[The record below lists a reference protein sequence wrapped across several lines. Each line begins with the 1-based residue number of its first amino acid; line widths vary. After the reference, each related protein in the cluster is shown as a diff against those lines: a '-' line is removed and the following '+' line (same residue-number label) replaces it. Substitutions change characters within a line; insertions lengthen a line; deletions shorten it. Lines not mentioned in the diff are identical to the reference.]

1 MSNVSIDNASHYD
14 TEGKYYDTVIVGG
27 GAAGCVLAARLSED
41 PGRRVLLLE
50 SGGADTDPAI
60 AAPHGAFAVQ
70 SGAFNWSDL
79 SVPQQSLGGRQV
91 MVSSGHVLGGG
102 GSINFL
108 AWFRGVPLD
117 YDGWVKRGMTGWG
130 WDDVLPLF
138 RRAEDSE
145 LGASAYHGTG
155 GPVPVTTAPDLSVLS
170 LAFITA
176 GVEQGL
182 DLNRDF
188 NGARRDG
195 VGLLYSNVR
204 DGERVSAA
212 RGYLHPV
219 LDRAGLTVLTGAT
232 ARRVVTRNRAV
243 TGVEYADAGGRQGIA
258 RSASVVLCAGTL
270 RTPQLLML
278 SGIGPAGE
286 LAAAGIEVVTDLPGV
301 GRNLHDHPIAA
312 AGWPVTRGE
321 TWADATSPENTGR
334 YAVSRRG
341 PLASIGQAAAFL
353 RCGPGAPAPDVQLTP
368 MLMDF
373 TTMTLSG
380 FSCIVT
386 LLTPASRG
394 SVRLRPGDP
403 HAAPLVDPAYL
414 TDETDAPLL
423 IAGLRRTLDLGS
435 AASMSAFIGAENL
448 PKADWDDNQMLSF
461 VRDNLASMN
470 HPVGTC
476 RSGTDD
482 ASVVDPELRVH
493 GIGGLHV
500 ADASI
505 MPDIVRGNTH
515 ATAVMIGERAAD
527 LIR

>member
-1 MSNVSIDNASHYD
+1 MSIDNASHYD
-14 TEGKYYDTVIVGG
+14 TERKYYDTVIVGG
-27 GAAGCVLAARLSED
+27 GTAGCVLAARLSEE
-41 PGRRVLLLE
+41 PERRILLLE

-60 AAPHGAFAVQ
+60 AAPHGAFALQ
-70 SGAFNWSDL
+70 SGAFNWADL
-79 SVPQQSLGGRQV
+79 TVPQEKLGGRRV

-102 GSINFL
+102 GTINFL

-117 YDGWVKRGMTGWG
+117 YDGWAKRGMAGWG

-138 RRAEDSE
+138 RRAEDNE
-145 LGASAYHGTG
+145 LGASTYHGTG
-155 GPVPVTTAPDLSVLS
+155 GPMPVTTAPDISALS

-176 GVEQGL
+176 GVEVGL

-195 VGLLYSNVR
+195 VGLMYSNVR
-204 DGERVSAA
+204 NGERVSAA
-212 RGYLHPV
+212 RGYLHPA
-219 LDRAGLTVLTGAT
+219 LHRADLTVLTGAT
-232 ARRVVTRNRAV
+232 ARRVVTKNHAV
-243 TGVEYADAGGRQGIA
+243 TGVEYTDAEGR
-258 RSASVVLCAGTL
+258 RSTAQSPSVVLCAGTL
-270 RTPQLLML
+270 RTPHLLML
-278 SGIGPAGE
+278 SGIGPADE
-286 LAAAGIEVVTDLPGV
+286 LAAQGIEVVADLPGV
-301 GRNLHDHPIAA
+301 GRNLHDHPIVT

-321 TWADATSPENTGR
+321 TWADATSPENTER

-373 TTMTLSG
+373 TAMALSG

-386 LLTPASRG
+386 LLTPRSRG

-403 HAAPLVDPAYL
+403 HAAPVVDPAYL
-414 TDETDAPLL
+414 TDEADAPCL
-423 IAGLRRTLDLGS
+423 IEGLRRALDLGS
-435 AASMSAFIGAENL
+435 AASMRACIGAENL
-448 PKADWDDNQMLSF
+448 PKADWDDTRMLSF
-461 VRDNLASMN
+461 ARDSLMSMN

-493 GIGGLHV
+493 EVRGLHV

-505 MPDIVRGNTH
+505 MPDIVRGNTN

-527 LIR
+527 LIG

>member
-1 MSNVSIDNASHYD
+1 MSIDDASHYD
-14 TEGKYYDTVIVGG
+14 TERKYYDIIIVGG

-41 PGRRVLLLE
+41 PKRRVLLLE

-60 AAPHGAFAVQ
+60 SAPHGAFAVQ

-79 SVPQQSLGGRQV
+79 SVPQEKLGGRRV

-130 WDDVLPLF
+130 WADVLPLF
-138 RRAEDSE
+138 RGAEDHE
-145 LGASAYHGTG
+145 LGASVYHGTG
-155 GPVPVTTAPDLSVLS
+155 GPMPVTTAPDLSVLS

-176 GVEQGL
+176 GVEEGL

-204 DGERVSAA
+204 NGERVSAA

-219 LDRAGLTVLTGAT
+219 LNRAGLTVLTGAT
-232 ARRVVTRNRAV
+232 ARRVVIHNRAV
-243 TGVEYADAGGRQGIA
+243 TGVEYTDAGGRQSIA
-258 RSASVVLCAGTL
+258 QSPSVVLCAGTL
-270 RTPQLLML
+270 RTPHLLML
-278 SGIGPAGE
+278 SGVGPADE
-286 LAAAGIEVVTDLPGV
+286 LAAGGIEVVTNLPGV
-301 GRNLHDHPIAA
+301 GHNLHDHPIVA

-321 TWADATSPENTGR
+321 TWADATSPENTER
-334 YAVSRRG
+334 YATCRRG

-353 RCGPGAPAPDVQLTP
+353 RCGPDAPAPDVQLTP

-386 LLTPASRG
+386 LLTPGSRG
-394 SVRLRPGDP
+394 TVRLRPGDP

-414 TDETDAPLL
+414 TDEADASRL
-423 IAGLRRTLDLGS
+423 IEGVRRALDLGS
-435 AASMSAFIGAENL
+435 AASMRAFIGAERL
-448 PKADWDDNQMLSF
+448 PKTDWDDNRMLSF
-461 VRDNLASMN
+461 VQDSLTSMN

-493 GIGGLHV
+493 GVRGLYV

-515 ATAVMIGERAAD
+515 ATAVMIGERAAE
-527 LIR
+527 LIG

>member
-1 MSNVSIDNASHYD
+1 MSLDNAAQYD
-14 TEGKYYDTVIVGG
+14 TEGKYYDTIIVGG
-27 GAAGCVLAARLSED
+27 GASGCVLAARLSED
-41 PGRRVLLLE
+41 PNRQILLLE

-60 AAPHGAFAVQ
+60 PAPHGAFALQ
-70 SGAFNWSDL
+70 SQAFNWSDL
-79 SVPQQSLGGRQV
+79 TVPQEKLGGRQV

-117 YDGWVKRGMTGWG
+117 YDGWVERGMTGWG
-130 WDDVLPLF
+130 WADVLPLF
-138 RRAEDSE
+138 RRAEDHE
-145 LGASAYHGTG
+145 LGASTFHGTG
-155 GPVPVTTAPDLSVLS
+155 GPMPVTTAPDLNPLS

-176 GVEQGL
+176 GVEEGL

-195 VGLLYSNVR
+195 VGLLYSNVVN
-204 DGERVSAA
+204 GERVSAA
-212 RGYLHPV
+212 RGYLHPA
-219 LDRAGLTVLTGAT
+219 LHRTGLTVLTGAT
-232 ARRVVTRNRAV
+232 VRRVVIHKHAV
-243 TGVEYADAGGRQGIA
+243 TGVE
-258 RSASVVLCAGTL
+258 SPSVVLSAGTL
-270 RTPQLLML
+270 RTPHLLML
-278 SGIGPAGE
+278 SGIGPADE

-301 GRNLHDHPIAA
+301 GHNLHDHPIVT

-321 TWADATSPENTGR
+321 TWADATSPENTER
-334 YAVSRRG
+334 YATSRRG

-353 RCGPGAPAPDVQLTP
+353 RCGPDAPAPDVLLTP

-373 TTMTLSG
+373 TTMSLSG
-380 FSCIVT
+380 FSCIAT
-386 LLTPASRG
+386 LLTPKSRG
-394 SVRLRPGDP
+394 TVRLRPDDP

-414 TDETDAPLL
+414 TDDADAPRL
-423 IAGLRRTLDLGS
+423 IAGIRWALDLGS
-435 AASMSAFIGAENL
+435 TASMRAFIGPENL
-448 PKADWDDNQMLSF
+448 PKAEWDDNRMLTF
-461 VRDNLASMN
+461 ARDSLMSMN

-482 ASVVDPELRVH
+482 TSVVDPELRVH
-493 GIGGLHV
+493 GIRGLHI

-527 LIR
+527 LIG

>member
-1 MSNVSIDNASHYD
+1 MSIDNASHYD
-14 TEGKYYDTVIVGG
+14 TDRRHYDTIIVGG

-41 PGRRVLLLE
+41 PERRVLLLE
-50 SGGADTDPAI
+50 SGDADTDPAI
-60 AAPHGAFAVQ
+60 PAPHGAFALQ
-70 SGAFNWSDL
+70 SEAFNWSDL
-79 SVPQQSLGGRQV
+79 SVPQEKLGGRRV

-102 GSINFL
+102 GTINYL
-108 AWFRGVPLD
+108 AWYRGVPLD
-117 YDGWVKRGMTGWG
+117 YDGWAKRGMTGWG

-155 GPVPVTTAPDLSVLS
+155 GPMPVTTAPDFSVLS

-176 GVEQGL
+176 GVEEGL

-195 VGLLYSNVR
+195 VGPMYSNVR
-204 DGERVSAA
+204 NGERVSAA
-212 RGYLHPV
+212 RGYLHPA
-219 LDRAGLTVLTGAT
+219 LHRAGLTVLTGAT
-232 ARRVVTRNRAV
+232 ARRVVTRDRAV
-243 TGVEYADAGGRQGIA
+243 TGVEYSDAEGRRHIA

-270 RTPQLLML
+270 RTPHLLML

-286 LAAAGIEVVTDLPGV
+286 LAAQGIEVVADLPGV
-301 GRNLHDHPIAA
+301 GHNLHDHPIVT

-321 TWADATSPENTGR
+321 TWADAASPENTER
-334 YAVSRRG
+334 YATSRRG

-353 RCGPGAPAPDVQLTP
+353 RCGPGAPAPDVQLTS

-373 TTMTLSG
+373 TTMSLFG

-386 LLTPASRG
+386 LLTPGSRG
-394 SVRLRPGDP
+394 TVRLRPGDP

-414 TDETDAPLL
+414 TDEADAPRL
-423 IAGLRRTLDLGS
+423 IAGIRRALDLGS
-435 AASMSAFIGAENL
+435 AASMRAFIGAANL
-448 PKADWDDNQMLSF
+448 PKADWDDNRMLSF
-461 VRDNLASMN
+461 VRDSLMSMN

-493 GIGGLHV
+493 GVRGLHV

-515 ATAVMIGERAAD
+515 ATAIMIGERAAD
-527 LIR
+527 LIG

>member
-1 MSNVSIDNASHYD
+1 MMEPASHYD
-14 TEGKYYDTVIVGG
+14 TERKHYDIIIVGG
-27 GAAGCVLAARLSED
+27 GAAGCVLAARLSEE
-41 PGRRVLLLE
+41 PERRVLLLE
-50 SGGADTDPAI
+50 SGDADTDPSI
-60 AAPHGAFAVQ
+60 TAPHGAFALQ
-70 SGAFNWSDL
+70 SEVFNWSDL
-79 SVPQQSLGGRQV
+79 TVPQEKLGGRRV

-102 GSINFL
+102 GSINYL

-117 YDGWVKRGMTGWG
+117 YDGWAKRGMTGWG
-130 WDDVLPLF
+130 WADVLPFF
-138 RRAEDSE
+138 RRSEDHE
-145 LGASAYHGTG
+145 LGASAYHGTD
-155 GPVPVTTAPDLSVLS
+155 GPMPVTTAPDVSALS

-176 GVEQGL
+176 GVEEGL

-195 VGLLYSNVR
+195 VGPLYSNVR
-204 DGERVSAA
+204 NGERVSAA

-219 LDRAGLTVLTGAT
+219 LDRPVLTVLTGAT
-232 ARRVVTRNRAV
+232 ARRVVTNNHAV
-243 TGVEYADAGGRQGIA
+243 TGVEYTDAEGRPRIA
-258 RSASVVLCAGTL
+258 RSAEVVLCAGTL
-270 RTPQLLML
+270 RTPHLLML

-286 LAAAGIEVVTDLPGV
+286 LAARGIEVAADLPGV
-301 GRNLHDHPIAA
+301 GRNLHDHPIVA

-321 TWADATSPENTGR
+321 TWADAASPENTER
-334 YAVSRRG
+334 YATCRRG

-373 TTMTLSG
+373 TTMALSG

-386 LLTPASRG
+386 LLTPRSRG

-403 HAAPLVDPAYL
+403 NAAPLVDPAYL
-414 TDETDAPLL
+414 TDEADAQRL
-423 IAGLRRTLDLGS
+423 IEGVRRALDLGS
-435 AASMSAFIGAENL
+435 AASMRAFIGPENL
-448 PKADWDDNQMLSF
+448 PKADWDDGRMVSF
-461 VRDNLASMN
+461 VRDSLMSMN

-493 GIGGLHV
+493 GVRGLHI

-527 LIR
+527 LMG

>member
-1 MSNVSIDNASHYD
+1 VSIDDASHYD
-14 TEGKYYDTVIVGG
+14 TDRKHYDTIIVGG
-27 GAAGCVLAARLSED
+27 GASGCVLAARLSED
-41 PGRRVLLLE
+41 PNRSVLVLE
-50 SGGADTDPAI
+50 SGGADTDPSI
-60 AAPHGAFAVQ
+60 AAPHGAFALQ
-70 SGAFNWSDL
+70 SGSLNWSDL
-79 SVPQQSLGGRQV
+79 SVPQEKLGGRRV

-138 RRAEDSE
+138 RRAEDHE
-145 LGASAYHGTG
+145 LGASACHGTD
-155 GPVPVTTAPDLSVLS
+155 GPIPVTTAPDFSVLS

-176 GVEQGL
+176 GVEEGL

-195 VGLLYSNVR
+195 VGPLYSNVR
-204 DGERVSAA
+204 NGERVSAA
-212 RGYLHPV
+212 RGYLHPA
-219 LDRAGLTVLTGAT
+219 LHRAGLTVLTGAT
-232 ARRVVTRNRAV
+232 ARRVVIQNRAV
-243 TGVEYADAGGRQGIA
+243 TGVAYTDAEGRPHTAQ
-258 RSASVVLCAGTL
+258 SASVVLCAGTL
-270 RTPQLLML
+270 RTPHLLML
-278 SGIGPAGE
+278 SGVGPAGE
-286 LAAAGIEVVTDLPGV
+286 LAAHGIEVVTDLPGV
-301 GRNLHDHPIAA
+301 GRNLHDHPIVSAS
-312 AGWPVTRGE
+312 WPVTRGE
-321 TWADATSPENTGR
+321 TLADPASPQNTER
-334 YAVSRRG
+334 YAISRRG

-373 TTMTLSG
+373 TTMAPSG

-386 LLTPASRG
+386 LLTPGSRG
-394 SVRLRPGDP
+394 SVRLRPDDP

-414 TDETDAPLL
+414 TDEADAPRL
-423 IAGLRRTLDLGS
+423 IEGMRRALALGS
-435 AASMSAFIGAENL
+435 AASMRAFIGAENL
-448 PKADWDDNQMLSF
+448 PKADWDDNRMLSF
-461 VRDNLASMN
+461 VRDSLMSMN

-493 GIGGLHV
+493 GVRGLHI

-515 ATAVMIGERAAD
+515 ATAVMIGELAAD
-527 LIR
+527 LIG

>member
-1 MSNVSIDNASHYD
+1 MSIDNASHGDTDRKHYD
-14 TEGKYYDTVIVGG
+14 TIIVGG
-27 GAAGCVLAARLSED
+27 GASGCVLAARLSEE
-41 PGRRVLLLE
+41 PERRVLLLE

-60 AAPHGAFAVQ
+60 PAPHGAFALQ

-79 SVPQQSLGGRQV
+79 TVPQEKLGGRQV

-102 GSINFL
+102 GTINFL

-117 YDGWVKRGMTGWG
+117 YDGWAKRGMTGWG
-130 WDDVLPLF
+130 WAAVLPFF
-138 RRAEDSE
+138 RRAEDNE

-155 GPVPVTTAPDLSVLS
+155 GPMPVTTAPDFSALS

-176 GVEQGL
+176 GVEEGL

-195 VGLLYSNVR
+195 VGPLYSNIR

-219 LDRAGLTVLTGAT
+219 LHRTGLTVLTGAT
-232 ARRVVTRNRAV
+232 ARRVVVHNHAV
-243 TGVEYADAGGRQGIA
+243 TGVEYTDAGGRRTIA
-258 RSASVVLCAGTL
+258 QSPSVVLCAGTL
-270 RTPQLLML
+270 RTPHLLML
-278 SGIGPAGE
+278 SGIGPADE
-286 LAAAGIEVVTDLPGV
+286 LAARGIEVVTDLPGV
-301 GRNLHDHPIAA
+301 GHNLHDHPIVT

-321 TWADATSPENTGR
+321 TWADATSPENTER
-334 YAVSRRG
+334 YATSRRG

-353 RCGPGAPAPDVQLTP
+353 RCGPDAPAPDVQFTP

-373 TTMTLSG
+373 TTMALSG

-386 LLTPASRG
+386 LLTPGSRG

-403 HAAPLVDPAYL
+403 HAAPLVDPEYL
-414 TDETDAPLL
+414 TDEADARRL
-423 IAGLRRTLDLGS
+423 IEGVRRALDLGS
-435 AASMSAFIGAENL
+435 AASMRAFIGTENL
-448 PKADWDDNQMLSF
+448 PKADWDDTRMLSF
-461 VRDNLASMN
+461 VRDSLMSMN

-482 ASVVDPELRVH
+482 ASVVDPELQVH
-493 GIGGLHV
+493 GVRGLHI

-527 LIR
+527 LIG

>member
-1 MSNVSIDNASHYD
+1 MSIDNASHYD
-14 TEGKYYDTVIVGG
+14 TDRRHYDTIIVGG

-41 PGRRVLLLE
+41 PERRVLLLE
-50 SGGADTDPAI
+50 SGDADTDPAI
-60 AAPHGAFAVQ
+60 PAPHGAFALQ
-70 SGAFNWSDL
+70 SEAFNWSDL
-79 SVPQQSLGGRQV
+79 SVPQEKLGGRRV

-102 GSINFL
+102 GTINYL
-108 AWFRGVPLD
+108 AWYRGVPLD
-117 YDGWVKRGMTGWG
+117 YDGWAKRGMTGWG

-155 GPVPVTTAPDLSVLS
+155 GPMPVTTAPDFSVLS

-176 GVEQGL
+176 GVEEGL

-195 VGLLYSNVR
+195 VGPMYSNVR
-204 DGERVSAA
+204 NGERVSAA
-212 RGYLHPV
+212 RGYLHPA
-219 LDRAGLTVLTGAT
+219 LHRAGLTVLTGAT
-232 ARRVVTRNRAV
+232 ARRVVTRDRAV
-243 TGVEYADAGGRQGIA
+243 TGVEYSDAEGRRHIA

-270 RTPQLLML
+270 RTPHLLML

-286 LAAAGIEVVTDLPGV
+286 LAAQGIEVVADLPGV
-301 GRNLHDHPIAA
+301 GHNLHDHPIIT

-321 TWADATSPENTGR
+321 TWADAASPENTER
-334 YAVSRRG
+334 YAASRRG

-373 TTMTLSG
+373 TTMSLSG

-386 LLTPASRG
+386 LLTPGSRG
-394 SVRLRPGDP
+394 TVRLRPGDP
-403 HAAPLVDPAYL
+403 YAAPLVDPAYL
-414 TDETDAPLL
+414 TDEADAPRL
-423 IAGLRRTLDLGS
+423 IAGIRRALDLGA
-435 AASMSAFIGAENL
+435 AASMRAFIGAANL
-448 PKADWDDNQMLSF
+448 PKADWDDNRMLSF
-461 VRDNLASMN
+461 VRDSLMSMN

-493 GIGGLHV
+493 GVRGLHV

-515 ATAVMIGERAAD
+515 ATAIMIGERAAD
-527 LIR
+527 LIG

>member
-1 MSNVSIDNASHYD
+1 MSIDNASHYD
-14 TEGKYYDTVIVGG
+14 TEGKNYDAIIVGG
-27 GAAGCVLAARLSED
+27 GTAGCVLAARLSEE
-41 PGRRVLLLE
+41 PERRVLLLE

-60 AAPHGAFAVQ
+60 TAPHGAFALQ
-70 SGAFNWSDL
+70 SEAFNWSDL
-79 SVPQQSLGGRQV
+79 TVPQEKLGARRV

-102 GSINFL
+102 GTINYL

-117 YDGWVKRGMTGWG
+117 YDGWAKRGMTGWG
-130 WDDVLPLF
+130 WDDVLPFF
-138 RRAEDSE
+138 RRSEDHE
-145 LGASAYHGTG
+145 LGASAYHGTD
-155 GPVPVTTAPDLSVLS
+155 GPMPVTTAPDVSALS

-176 GVEQGL
+176 GVEEGL

-204 DGERVSAA
+204 NGERVSAA

-219 LDRAGLTVLTGAT
+219 LHRAGLTILTGAT
-232 ARRVVTRNRAV
+232 ARRVVTKNHAV
-243 TGVEYADAGGRQGIA
+243 TGVEYTDYDGR
-258 RSASVVLCAGTL
+258 RSTAQSPSVVVCAGTL
-270 RTPQLLML
+270 RTPHLLML

-286 LAAAGIEVVTDLPGV
+286 LARHGIEVVTDLPGV
-301 GRNLHDHPIAA
+301 GRNLHDHPIIT
-312 AGWPVTRGE
+312 AGWPVMRGQ
-321 TWADATSPENTGR
+321 TWADAASPENTQR
-334 YAVSRRG
+334 YTVSRRG

-353 RCGPGAPAPDVQLTP
+353 RSGPDAPAPDIQLTP

-373 TTMTLSG
+373 TTMSLSG

-386 LLTPASRG
+386 LLTPG
-394 SVRLRPGDP
+394 SGGRVRLRPGDP
-403 HAAPLVDPAYL
+403 YAAPLVDPAYL
-414 TDETDAPLL
+414 TNEADAPRL
-423 IAGLRRTLDLGS
+423 IAGLRRALDLGS
-435 AASMSAFIGAENL
+435 AASIRAFIGAENL
-448 PKADWDDNQMLSF
+448 PKADWDDNQMLDF
-461 VRDNLASMN
+461 VKDGLMSMN

-493 GIGGLHV
+493 GVRGLHV

-505 MPDIVRGNTH
+505 MPDIVRGNTN

-527 LIR
+527 LIG

>member
-1 MSNVSIDNASHYD
+1 VSIDDASHYD
-14 TEGKYYDTVIVGG
+14 TERKYYDIIIVGG

-41 PGRRVLLLE
+41 PKRRVLLLE

-60 AAPHGAFAVQ
+60 SAPHGAFAVQ

-79 SVPQQSLGGRQV
+79 SVPQEKLGGRRV

-130 WDDVLPLF
+130 WADVLPLF
-138 RRAEDSE
+138 RGAEDHE
-145 LGASAYHGTG
+145 LGASVYHGTG
-155 GPVPVTTAPDLSVLS
+155 GPMPVTTAPDLSVLS

-176 GVEQGL
+176 GVEEGL

-204 DGERVSAA
+204 NGERVSAA

-219 LDRAGLTVLTGAT
+219 LNRAGLTVLTGAT
-232 ARRVVTRNRAV
+232 ARRVVIHNRAV
-243 TGVEYADAGGRQGIA
+243 TGVEYTDAGGRQSIA
-258 RSASVVLCAGTL
+258 QSPSVVLCAGTL
-270 RTPQLLML
+270 RTPHLLML
-278 SGIGPAGE
+278 SGVGPADE
-286 LAAAGIEVVTDLPGV
+286 LAAGGIEVVTNLPGV
-301 GRNLHDHPIAA
+301 GHNLHDHPIVA

-321 TWADATSPENTGR
+321 TWADATSPENTER
-334 YAVSRRG
+334 YATCRRG

-353 RCGPGAPAPDVQLTP
+353 RCGPDAPAPDVQLTP

-386 LLTPASRG
+386 LLTPGSRG
-394 SVRLRPGDP
+394 TVRLRPGDP

-414 TDETDAPLL
+414 TDEADASRL
-423 IAGLRRTLDLGS
+423 IEGVRRALDLGS
-435 AASMSAFIGAENL
+435 AASMRAFIGAERL
-448 PKADWDDNQMLSF
+448 PKTDWDDNRMLSF
-461 VRDNLASMN
+461 VQDSLTSMN

-493 GIGGLHV
+493 GVRGLYV

-515 ATAVMIGERAAD
+515 ATAVMIGERAAE
-527 LIR
+527 LIG